1 MDNFRKERIKENAI
15 ITCKL
20 EYLGVRFEDTKEY
33 PEKILFYFSVP
44 ESSTIEVNDVKLNA
58 DIKTADGLKH
68 LAKEM
73 IIEMVAKSTPECD
86 EDFIE
91 YLKNNS
97 SDYLQFFA
105 KVRKGEVWTKELGEQ
120 RMQELMEEIRITG
133 GYEVVD

>member
-15 ITCKL
+15 IACKL

-33 PEKILFYFSVP
+33 PEKLLFYFSVP

-73 IIEMVAKSTPECD
+73 IIEMIAKSIPECD
-86 EDFIE
+86 DDFID

-97 SDYLQFFA
+97 SDHLQCFA

-120 RMQELMEEIRITG
+120 RMQELMEEIRRTG

>member
-1 MDNFRKERIKENAI
+1 MDNFRKERIEEN
-15 ITCKL
+15 TTLVVKL

-44 ESSTIEVNDVKLNA
+44 ESSTIEVNDVKLNV

-73 IIEMVAKSTPECD
+73 IIEMIAKSIPDCD
-86 EDFIE
+86 DDFIE

-97 SDYLQFFA
+97 SDYLKFFA

-120 RMQELMEEIRITG
+120 RMHELMEEIRRIG